1 MTELTC
7 VRCNSAGTRLPA
19 PPLPADL
26 GSRIYDT
33 VCSNCWQE
41 WLKEQTAIINHLA
54 LNLLDPKAKQ
64 MLTEKTKEFLF
75 AEAPEQSS

>member
-1 MTELTC
+1 M
-7 VRCNSAGTRLPA
+7 AA
-19 PPLPADL
+19 PPFPTDL
-26 GSRIYDT
+26 GGRIYDS
-33 VCSNCWQE
+33 VCTSCWQE